1 MCLCPQTAFI
11 ESFLSGPTILIMN
24 KDFYKIRDQFE
35 KIQEEL
41 FKMNILFYDG
51 KSALEHINKIW
62 DDPQKWWNEK
72 IFNVRKKFEN
82 LVCKTSNKEEALK
95 NGHLFL
101 RNCYN
106 LYKFGFIQKLSSL
119 KKSGRLIIN
128 F

>member
-72 IFNVRKKFEN
+72 KIFNVRKKFEN

-95 NGHLFL
+95 EWSSFF
-101 RNCYN
+101 
-106 LYKFGFIQKLSSL
+106 KKLL
-119 KKSGRLIIN
+119 
-128 F
+128 